1 MFDFHGELNH
11 LPSKS
16 DRGPSKDDESR
27 LHRLADPQQN
37 PKREMPEKELSP
49 HEREAQ
55 FQLLVDA
62 VQDYAIFILDPAGN
76 VRTWNAGA
84 KRIKQYT
91 AAEIVGKHFSIFYP
105 EEDKRN
111 GKPKWELEVAEKK
124 GRFEDEGWRIRKDG
138 SRFWANV
145 IITPLRNRSGEL
157 VGFGKVTRDFTERME
172 AKEALAKSEK
182 SLRELS
188 LHLLSTQDKERKRI
202 GRELHDSLGQ
212 SLAML
217 KLKLESVA
225 SLVGSEPD
233 LAMQD
238 LAQCIRLADDSIK
251 EVRTVSYLLYPPMLE
266 EMGLRS
272 AIAWYLG
279 GFSSRSGIKTTFK
292 AEEAFGRLPSEAE
305 LAIFRVLQESLTN
318 VHRHSGSETADV
330 RLLTLDGNAV
340 LEIEDKGKGF
350 DRTLLR
356 QGGEDCIGA
365 LGVGVRGMNERMRQ
379 LKGKL
384 EIISQECGTLVR
396 ATVPICHQT
405 RNDK

>member
-1 MFDFHGELNH
+1 MGSSAIV
-11 LPSKS
+11 PTKS
-16 DRGPSKDDESR
+16 ERGLDKNNEDR
-27 LHRLADPQQN
+27 LHPLAGPPEN
-37 PKREMPEKELSP
+37 TKSAIPEKELSP
-49 HEREAQ
+49 ADREAQ
-55 FQLLVDA
+55 FQLLVNA
-62 VQDYAIFILDPAGN
+62 VQDYAIFLLDPAGN

-84 KRIKQYT
+84 KRIKRYT
-91 AAEIVGKHFSIFYP
+91 AAEIIGKHFSIFYP

-111 GKPKWELEVAEKK
+111 GKPPWELQVAKEN

-145 IITPLRNRSGEL
+145 IITALRDTSGKL

-172 AKEALAKSEK
+172 TKAALEKSER

-188 LHLLSTQDKERKRI
+188 LHLLSTQDQERKRI
-202 GRELHDSLGQ
+202 GRDLHDSLGQ
-212 SLAML
+212 YLAVL

-225 SLVGSEPD
+225 SLVGSQPD
-233 LAMQD
+233 LAAQD
-238 LAQCIRLADDSIK
+238 VAQCIRLTDDSIK

-266 EMGLRS
+266 EMGLKS
-272 AIAWYLG
+272 AIPWYLA
-279 GFSSRSGIKTTFK
+279 GFSSRSGIKTAFK
-292 AEEAFGRLPSEAE
+292 AEEGFGRLAADAE
-305 LAIFRVLQESLTN
+305 LALFRVLQESLTN
-318 VHRHSGSETADV
+318 VHRHSGSETAEL
-330 RLLTLDGNAV
+330 RLLIRDGNAV

-350 DRTLLR
+350 DPAVLEQR
-356 QGGEDCIGA
+356 GEDWMGA

-396 ATVPICHQT
+396 ATIPMSHQT